1 MGERATGEGGSK
13 GRRGK
18 RLDGRDTLA
27 PNHRWT
33 GGSLRSAH
41 SNTTRSSSV
50 VDRLTRRPVP
60 RPFSPPPFHNR
71 SRPSRDDPNTSPRG
85 LFAPSSNDVRRRCC
99 ATGDRRRAHDRHRV
113 ETGRLEPRDG
123 PERKGARLPC
133 FAFKCRRTVVEHRP
147 ATSHVGLRG
156 AQSTRHANG
165 SDSMK
170 RGRVPRRTTSDTV
183 RRHSPFRV
191 KSPHAQSHTEHL
203 PWRSNDVRTSCE
215 VDSMRPRGDVFGL
228 SRDGL

>member
-1 MGERATGEGGSK
+1 M
-13 GRRGK
+13 
-18 RLDGRDTLA
+18 
-27 PNHRWT
+27 
-33 GGSLRSAH
+33 
-41 SNTTRSSSV
+41 

-60 RPFSPPPFHNR
+60 RPFSPPPLEHG
-71 SRPSRDDPNTSPRG
+71 SSPSRDTTKPSPRV
-85 LFAPSSNDVRRRCC
+85 LFATSSNDVRRRCC
-99 ATGDRRRAHDRHRV
+99 ATGDGRRAHDRSRV
-113 ETGRLEPRDG
+113 VAGRSEPRRG
-123 PERKGARLPC
+123 PERKGARLAF

-170 RGRVPRRTTSDTV
+170 RGRVPRRTRSETV

-191 KSPHAQSHTEHL
+191 KSPHDESRAEHL

-215 VDSMRPRGDVFGL
+215 DRAKGPRGAAPCRRATVCNGDERVEGKKVEG
-228 SRDGL
+228 RDTLATMNVDRWLAA